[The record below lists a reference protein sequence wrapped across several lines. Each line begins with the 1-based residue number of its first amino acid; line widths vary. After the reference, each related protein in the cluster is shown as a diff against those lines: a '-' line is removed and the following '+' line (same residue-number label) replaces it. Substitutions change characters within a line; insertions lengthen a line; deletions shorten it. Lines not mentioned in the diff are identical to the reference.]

1 MADQSDV
8 ETALAAAVS
17 NALYPNGAG
26 QASVIAGA
34 ETCRIYRGWPASTAL
49 EADLAAGI
57 VNVTIYPGTGAPRE
71 TTRYPAI
78 WQVPLLITPTLTVAI
93 SGVAVT
99 FAGATAAA
107 QVAGV
112 AVDGATYSYAVQAT
126 DTTASVAA
134 SLAAPLRAAGRIV
147 QTSGATLSLPGAGR
161 ILARVV
167 QSQSAIRE
175 TRRQRQEFKVICWC
189 PTPTL
194 RDQVAG
200 AIDSALSG
208 LYFLSLADGTGGRLT
223 LGGGATS
230 DQAETARMYRRDLV
244 YLVDYPTTEASILPS
259 MLFGTGT
266 LGSAA
271 GTIAPLLG

>member
-8 ETALAAAVS
+8 ETALAAAVFT
-17 NALYPNGAG
+17 ALYPNGAS

-57 VNVTIYPGTGAPRE
+57 VNVSIFPATVPPRE
-71 TTRYPAI
+71 TTRYPAT
-78 WQVPLLITPTLTVAI
+78 WQVPSLITPTLTVTI
-93 SGVAVT
+93 SGIAVT
-99 FAGATAAA
+99 FAGKPAAG

-112 AVDGATYSYAVQAT
+112 AVDGASYSYAVQAT

-134 SLAAPLRAAGRIV
+134 SLAAPILATARIV
-147 QTSGATLSLPGAGR
+147 QISGATLSLPGAAR

-194 RDQVAG
+194 RDQVAA
-200 AIDSALSG
+200 AIDATLSAI
-208 LYFLSLADGTGGRLT
+208 YFLPLADGTGGRLT

-230 DQAETARMYRRDLV
+230 DQAETARLYRRDLV

-271 GTIAPLLG
+271 GAIAPLLG

>member
-17 NALYPNGAG
+17 NALYPNGTG
-26 QASVIAGA
+26 QASVIVGA
-34 ETCRIYRGWPASTAL
+34 ETCRIYRGWPASSAL

-57 VNVTIYPGTGAPRE
+57 VNVTIYPGTAPPRE
-71 TTRYPAI
+71 TTRYPAT

-99 FAGATAAA
+99 FAGKTAAG

-134 SLAAPLRAAGRIV
+134 SLAAPIRAAGRIV

-189 PTPTL
+189 PTPAL

-271 GTIAPLLG
+271 GAIAPLLG